1 MDSSAASAGSGDNSP
16 SRWSDDQAIELWK
29 YFAGVGAQD
38 KNTMVTVGALLLGFS
53 AALMGILVDKDLLK
67 FESLSIAEPGKTFS
81 LAILGI
87 VISCVAAYIS
97 LLYGGYSNWNWAKAD
112 AIARDRMKVN
122 PNWAELLPPKSKET
136 VEQGTTGTPSCFAAI
151 AARFGKPCD
160 PIIELAP
167 IFTLYTWLALGAVLL
182 HGFVLFLSLCKLT
195 G

>member
-29 YFAGVGAQD
+29 YFGGVGAQD
-38 KNTMVTVGALLLGFS
+38 KNTMVTVGSFLLGFS
-53 AALMGILVDKDLLK
+53 AALMGIIVDKGVLE
-67 FESLSIAEPGKTFS
+67 FETLSIGQPGK
-81 LAILGI
+81 AIPFAMLGI

-97 LLYGGYSNWNWAKAD
+97 LLYGGYSNRNWAKAN
-112 AIARDRMKVN
+112 AIARDREKCN
-122 PNWAELLPPKSKET
+122 PKWAELLRET
-136 VEQGTTGTPSCFAAI
+136 VENGTTDTQSCFAAI
-151 AARFGKPCD
+151 AAQFGKPCD